1 MTCGFIND
9 LRNLVNF
16 TVELKNHKIC
26 TLRDSFFKLYIVEL
40 GNYRRVICHGD
51 AKFLKKLTGG
61 LKNDIRNFVNFNGS
75 SRKFAL
81 WWAPF
86 SVAYKVLAK
95 KMQKRYLSWYWRVI
109 QTLKKNS
116 LFVWKI
122 SWEIWWILAWAVENL
137 ENCTLMGY
145 FCRKD
150 VNFELKRYSGVGSWK
165 MTYGFKNDIRKL
177 VNFTQVVESNVR

>member
-1 MTCGFIND
+1 MTCAFIND

-16 TVELKNHKIC
+16 TVELKNPKIC

-40 GNYRRVICHGD
+40 GNYRRVICHGG

-116 LFVWKI
+116 LFVWKM
-122 SWEIWWILAWAVENL
+122 SWGIWWILAWAVENL
-137 ENCTLMGY
+137 ENY
-145 FCRKD
+145 FDGLLLSKGCKFWAKKIQRSCAVKND
-150 VNFELKRYSGVGSWK
+150 LWFQKWHKKVGEFHTSSWK
-165 MTYGFKNDIRKL
+165 
-177 VNFTQVVESNVR
+177 

>member
-1 MTCGFIND
+1 MTCAFIND

-16 TVELKNHKIC
+16 TVELKNPKIY

-81 WWAPF
+81 WWVPF

-95 KMQKRYLSWYWRVI
+95 KNAEEISLMI
-109 QTLKKNS
+109 LKSDPNFEKKLTFCLKN
-116 LFVWKI
+116 VMR
-122 SWEIWWILAWAVENL
+122 NL
-137 ENCTLMGY
+137 
-145 FCRKD
+145 
-150 VNFELKRYSGVGSWK
+150 VNFSVSCGKSGKLHFDGLLLSKGCKFWAKKIQRSCVV
-165 MTYGFKNDIRKL
+165 KNERKL